1 MDSFSRWIPFEHE
14 RKHANFSSKKNANDT
29 KIIGEQEIT
38 YILRICNDSGEMKA
52 IIESELREEVDL
64 HNDALSLS
72 KCSGETGILH
82 STVGISTVT
91 LGF

>member
-1 MDSFSRWIPFEHE
+1 
-14 RKHANFSSKKNANDT
+14 
-29 KIIGEQEIT
+29 
-38 YILRICNDSGEMKA
+38 MKA

-72 KCSGETGILH
+72 KCSGETEILH

-91 LGF
+91 LDF